1 MERFKP
7 AAGRMATIYYKLGSL
22 KRLASPKNDIESEDK
37 RVASTAQEVQGDE
50 KPNGQRMPSNIN
62 FGGSLFLW
70 RDLSLDI
77 KEGDGGKRLLDQVT
91 G

>member
-7 AAGRMATIYYKLGSL
+7 AAGSMATIYYKLGSL
-22 KRLASPKNDIESEDK
+22 KRLPSPKNDIESEDK
-37 RVASTAQEVQGDE
+37 TVASTVQELNGDE
-50 KPNGQRMPSNIN
+50 KPDGQKMPSNTN

-77 KEGDGGKRLLDQVT
+77 KDTDGGKRLLDQVT